1 MMGPVV
7 NKKTI
12 IFTDTN
18 FEKHTNFNTMAKNN
32 ETENNVINLIGTGTE
47 ITGDVNS
54 NGDIRIDGVLTGNL
68 YTKGKVVIGESGRVK
83 GEVNCKNSDVEGLI
97 EGKINVSELLS
108 LKSSAQVNGDI
119 NTNRLAIE
127 PGSKFTGNCNMS
139 DDPIQKEIKK
149 EHKQKEELVAES
161 KAAE

>member
-1 MMGPVV
+1 
-7 NKKTI
+7 
-12 IFTDTN
+12 
-18 FEKHTNFNTMAKNN
+18 MAKNN
-32 ETENNVINLIGTGTE
+32 ETENNVINLIGVGTE

-68 YTKGKVVIGESGRVK
+68 YTKGKVVIGESGKVK

-97 EGKINVSELLS
+97 EGKINVLELLS
-108 LKSSAQVNGDI
+108 LKTSAKIIGDI

-139 DDPIQKEIKK
+139 DEVSKKDIKK
-149 EHKQKEELVAES
+149 DIEPNKEDPVLSES
-161 KAAE
+161 EAVK